1 MKIVIGAEP
10 TSGLYSWQQPREGAQ
25 SVPAWVRL
33 GPLPKIQGE
42 WTDDHYTALQTPPW
56 KGQRGGQ
63 ELPERAF
70 LRLGPI
76 PKG

>member
-33 GPLPKIQGE
+33 GPLPKS
-42 WTDDHYTALQTPPW
+42 
-56 KGQRGGQ
+56 RGSGPMTTTQ
-63 ELPERAF
+63 LCRLHRGRDSEVARSF
-70 LRLGPI
+70 LREPF
-76 PKG
+76 